1 MFHDEPQLV
10 YPCEGIMN
18 AGAKDLN
25 AVQIVAYEDQSFV
38 LTESGR
44 ILTWGHPNDGL
55 LGRDTELWGKKLP
68 GLRSQ
73 HFIGEM
79 YKVRP
84 PKTLAELPGLVAH
97 ISLHR

>member
-1 MFHDEPQLV
+1 
-10 YPCEGIMN
+10 MN
-18 AGAKDLN
+18 AVAKDLN

-68 GLRSQ
+68 GLRS
-73 HFIGEM
+73 
-79 YKVRP
+79 
-84 PKTLAELPGLVAH
+84 
-97 ISLHR
+97 